1 MGITDCHVDF
11 PVLERQVDGQK
22 LIYLDNSA
30 TSLKPRSVIDAISNY
45 YSQNGSNIH
54 RGKYYLSEEAS
65 DSYERVR
72 YSMAKYLGAFGN
84 EIVFTKNTT
93 EALNLVAYGLDLK
106 SDDIV
111 IGFLDSHH
119 AQILPWRRFANL
131 KLVNLDGEGSID
143 LDHYHELLRLKPKV
157 VVLTHCSNVTGTV
170 APIAQMAS
178 AAKEAG
184 DAIVVVD
191 AAQSIPHPHLRIDVS
206 ELEVDF
212 VAFSGH
218 KMMGPTGVGCLY
230 GKSSMLNQLRP
241 LMLGGGMVDWV
252 DEYSS
257 QERKIPHR
265 FEAGTPPI
273 ASVLGLGEALS
284 YLLNFSKEDS
294 LEHSHA
300 LTEAIIEGAL
310 KRDYI
315 QILGTK
321 NAKDRCAIGSL
332 SIRGCDDLAD
342 IARALSDSYGIMC
355 RTGHMCAQPV
365 VDNQMN
371 GEILRVSAYLYN
383 TPAEIDKFYNALDEL
398 VSFFG
403 LNDCAHSHGRPTGI
417 PGLNHKSVN

>member
-1 MGITDCHVDF
+1 MDITACRADF
-11 PVLERQVDGQK
+11 PVLSRQIDGQQ
-22 LIYLDNSA
+22 ITYLDNAA
-30 TSLKPRSVIDAISNY
+30 TSLKPNSVIDAMTNY

-72 YSMAKYLGAFGN
+72 YAIAQYLGAFGN

-106 SDDIV
+106 PDDLV

-119 AQILPWRRFANL
+119 AQILPWRQFANL
-131 KLVNLDGEGSID
+131 KLIELDAEGNID

-170 APIAQMAS
+170 APIEQMAR
-178 AAKEAG
+178 AAKEAC

-191 AAQSIPHPHLRIDVS
+191 AAQSIAHPHLRMDVS
-206 ELEVDF
+206 KLEIDF
-212 VAFSGH
+212 LAFSAH

-230 GKSSMLNQLRP
+230 GKSSMLDQLRP
-241 LMLGGGMVDWV
+241 LMVGGGMVDWV
-252 DEYSS
+252 DQQGS
-257 QERKIPHR
+257 QQRKIPHR

-273 ASVLGLGEALS
+273 ASTLGLGEALS
-284 YLLNFSKEDS
+284 YLLNFSQEDS
-294 LEHSHA
+294 LEHSKA
-300 LTEAIIEGAL
+300 LTESILKGAL
-310 KRDYI
+310 ERDYL
-315 QILGTK
+315 QLLGTK
-321 NAKDRCAIGSL
+321 KSTNRCAIGSL
-332 SIRGCDDLAD
+332 SIRGCDDLSD

-371 GEILRVSAYLYN
+371 GEVLRISAYIYN
-383 TPAEIDKFYNALDEL
+383 TTSEIDEFYSALDEL

-403 LNDCAHSHGRPTGI
+403 L
-417 PGLNHKSVN
+417 

>member
-1 MGITDCHVDF
+1 MGIVDCHVDF
-11 PVLERQVDGQK
+11 PVLERQIDGEK
-22 LIYLDNSA
+22 ITYLDNAA
-30 TSLKPRSVIDAISNY
+30 TSLKPQSVIDAMSNY

-54 RGKYYLSEEAS
+54 RGKYYLSEEVSGA
-65 DSYERVR
+65 YERVR
-72 YSMAKYLGAFGN
+72 YSIAQYLGAFGN

-106 SDDIV
+106 PDDIV
-111 IGFLDSHH
+111 VGFLDSHH
-119 AQILPWRRFANL
+119 AQMLPWRRYANL
-131 KLVNLDGEGSID
+131 KLVQLDSEGSID

-170 APIAQMAS
+170 APIEQMAS

-184 DAIVVVD
+184 DSIVVVD
-191 AAQSIPHPHLRIDVS
+191 AAQSIPHPHLRIDFS
-206 ELEVDF
+206 KLDVDF

-252 DEYSS
+252 DEHSS

-284 YLLNFSKEDS
+284 YLRNISKEES
-294 LEHSHA
+294 LEHSQA
-300 LTEAIIEGAL
+300 LTEAIIKGAL
-310 KRDYI
+310 ERDYLKL
-315 QILGTK
+315 LGTK
-321 NAKDRCAIGSL
+321 KTQDRCAIGSL
-332 SIRGCDDLAD
+332 SIRGCDALSD

-383 TPAEIDKFYNALDEL
+383 TPEEIDKFYKALDEL
-398 VSFFG
+398 VSLFG
-403 LNDCAHSHGRPTGI
+403 LNDCSHLIERPTSI
-417 PGLNHKSVN
+417 LDFNQSKA